1 MFVPVLAD
9 HQYSFGSFVEPE
21 VDVFTVE
28 KAVATRHYG
37 GAVVT
42 RHCVSSMLLL
52 GTVEKAVVTRHCVSS
67 MLLLGTVFPPCCY

>member
-1 MFVPVLAD
+1 MFGPVLAG

-21 VDVFTVE
+21 VDMFTVE
-28 KAVATRHYG
+28 KAVVTRHYG

-52 GTVEKAVVTRHCVSS
+52 GTVEER
-67 MLLLGTVFPPCCY
+67 LLLGTVEERLLLGTVCPPCCY